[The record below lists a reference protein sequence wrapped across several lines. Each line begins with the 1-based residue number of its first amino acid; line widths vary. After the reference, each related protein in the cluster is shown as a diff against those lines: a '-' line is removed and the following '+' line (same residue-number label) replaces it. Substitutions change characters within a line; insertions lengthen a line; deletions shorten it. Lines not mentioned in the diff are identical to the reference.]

1 VFSGLIEGQ
10 ATVLEVERKGSGA
23 RLVLEAPRLAR
34 GLARWNPTAGESI
47 AVSGCCLTVAR
58 VSRAGRT
65 AYDLSRETLAR
76 TWLGALEP
84 GQRLNVERSLRLADR
99 LGGHL
104 VSGHVDA
111 LGRIAESSDSED
123 GGRVLTLEVPRG
135 FERWLVD
142 KGSVTI
148 DGVSLTVVEP
158 RGRRFDVAL
167 IPETLRRTTLGTA
180 SAGDPVNLEG
190 DAIGKWVERLIGER
204 ALPATRPGSV
214 RRGRAAVRTRRTG
227 RS

>member
-10 ATVLEVERKGSGA
+10 ATVLELARRRAGA
-23 RLVLEAPRLAR
+23 RLVLASPRLAR
-34 GLARWNPTAGESI
+34 GSARWRATTGESI
-47 AVSGCCLTVAR
+47 AVSGCCLTVT
-58 VSRAGRT
+58 SIGRGGST
-65 AYDLSRETLAR
+65 AYDLSSETLAR
-76 TWLGALEP
+76 TRLGTLAP
-84 GQRLNVERSLRLADR
+84 GRAVNVERSLRLADR

-111 LGRIAESSDSED
+111 VGRIVAVQDGGD
-123 GGRVLTLEVPRG
+123 GGRVVKVEVPRG

-167 IPETLRRTTLGTA
+167 IPETLRRTTLGA
-180 SAGDPVNLEG
+180 AHAGDRVNLEG
-190 DAIGKWVERLIGER
+190 DAVGKWVERLIGAR
-204 ALPATRPGSV
+204 ASPLRARRARRPGRI
-214 RRGRAAVRTRRTG
+214 RRRRTRR
-227 RS
+227 S